1 LFKIDVTIDGADEV
15 DKDLNCI
22 KGGGGCHL
30 QEKLIAY
37 YSQRFIVIADLR
49 KKSQQFGQNWLKGV
63 PIEVVP
69 SAYKVV
75 QEKIESKL
83 GGEAC
88 LRQAKAK
95 AVYFIT

>member
-1 LFKIDVTIDGADEV
+1 MTIDGADEV

-30 QEKLIAY
+30 QEKLIAF
-37 YSQRFIVIADLR
+37 YSNKFIVVADSR
-49 KKSQQFGQNWLKGV
+49 KKSQQFGENWSKGI
-63 PIEVVP
+63 PIEVIP
-69 SAYKVV
+69 SAYKVL
-75 QEKIESKL
+75 QERIESKF

-95 AVYFIT
+95 AVFS